1 MAGFPYGSARGL
13 GGMQIF
19 LGLAAMGL
27 GSGDLV
33 MGLSTLGYHGRYF
46 GLYMLG
52 TGIWTGLF
60 FLIAGSLAASIRE
73 GRTAGCKIGA
83 AQTMSLLNTF
93 IFAPG
98 LTAVS
103 TMSFWLDSTS
113 YLYYDS
119 YYSNYPSYVTYAGMN
134 IFYMEIALAVVGV
147 LEFIFSVATASV
159 CCCGGPYDQPAI
171 NQVVPMPMMAFSA
184 PVQQQVAPAPVAR
197 PSLGLSERPGTNWNT
212 GGASTSGPSGGATG
226 GDGQMVTLPAAELG
240 MLYAKAS
247 AVEE

>member
-27 GSGDLV
+27 GGGDLF
-33 MGLSTLGYHGRYF
+33 MGFSVNRYDGPYF
-46 GLYMLG
+46 HFYLLG

-60 FLIAGSLAASIRE
+60 
-73 GRTAGCKIGA
+73 IGA

-98 LTAVS
+98 LAGVS
-103 TMSFWLDSTS
+103 AISLIQYSGGW
-113 YLYYDS
+113 YY
-119 YYSNYPSYVTYAGMN
+119 YGIYGNYVPGYVYVQAHYM
-134 IFYMEIALAVVGV
+134 FYVEIALGVVGG
-147 LEFIFSVATASV
+147 LEFIFAIATASV
-159 CCCGGPYDQPAI
+159 CCCGGPYDQPAA
-171 NQVVPMPMMAFSA
+171 NQVVPMPMMAFHT
-184 PVQQQVAPAPVAR
+184 PVQQPVAPAPMAR
-197 PSLGLSERPGTNWNT
+197 PSFAERP
-212 GGASTSGPSGGATG
+212 GPSGGATG

-240 MLYAKAS
+240 VLYAKAS